1 MKWRVLLIAVL
12 AALPVSAHDVITTK
26 ITFDREIIRIIQA
39 RCASCHKPGGSAFS
53 LLTYDE
59 ARPWAKA
66 IQEEVLERRMPPW
79 GAIKG
84 FGDFRNDRAL
94 TPEQMELVADW
105 VEGGAPEGEPG
116 DIPQPAKPEP
126 AQAAEKMGGALT
138 LSGDTNLLRPMVLAG
153 IFPKNVEAKAT
164 FQITAELP
172 DGRIE
177 PLLWLQPFR
186 PDYAHAFWYRTP
198 LRLPKGTAIRGV
210 PAGSAI
216 VLLPGQ

>member
-1 MKWRVLLIAVL
+1 MKPGISLIALL
-12 AALPVSAHDVITTK
+12 AALPALAHDVITTK

-84 FGDFRNDRAL
+84 FGDFRNDQAL
-94 TPEQMELVADW
+94 TPEQVELVADW
-105 VEGGAPEGEPG
+105 VEGGAPEGQPV
-116 DIPQPAKPEP
+116 DLPQPPKPAP
-126 AQAAEKMGGALT
+126 AAASEKFSGALT
-138 LSGDTNLLRPMVLAG
+138 LSGDTNLLKPLVLAG
-153 IFPKNVEAKAT
+153 VFPKTVALKAS
-164 FQITAELP
+164 FQMTAELP

-177 PLLWLQPFR
+177 PLLWLQPFQ
-186 PDYAHAFWYRTP
+186 PAYSHAFWFRVP
-198 LRLPKGTAIRGV
+198 LRLPRGTAIRGIPPGATV
-210 PAGSAI
+210 
-216 VLLPGQ
+216 VLLPGP

>member
-1 MKWRVLLIAVL
+1 MKQTALLIAFL
-12 AALPVSAHDVITTK
+12 LALPALAHDVITTK

-39 RCASCHKPGGSAFS
+39 RCGSCHKPGGSAFS

-79 GAIKG
+79 GGIKG
-84 FGDFRNDRAL
+84 FGDFRNDQAL

-105 VEGGAPEGEPG
+105 VEGGAPEGEPV
-116 DIPQPAKPEP
+116 DLPQPAKPAP
-126 AQAAEKMGGALT
+126 APAPDKMGGALT
-138 LSGDTNLLRPMVLAG
+138 LSGDTNLLRPMVLVG
-153 IFPKNVEAKAT
+153 IFPKTVEAKAT

-177 PLLWLQPFR
+177 PLLWLQPFK
-186 PDYAHAFWYRTP
+186 PAYSHPFWYRVP
-198 LRLPKGTAIRGV
+198 LRLPKGTAIRGI
-210 PAGSAI
+210 PAGAAI

>member
-1 MKWRVLLIAVL
+1 MRQRAFIIAFLV
-12 AALPVSAHDVITTK
+12 ALPASSHDVITTK
-26 ITFDREIIRIIQA
+26 ITFNREIVRIIQA

-66 IQEEVLERRMPPW
+66 MQEEVLERRMPPW

-84 FGDFRNDRAL
+84 FGDFRNDQAL

-116 DIPQPAKPEP
+116 DLPQPTKPVP
-126 AQAAEKMGGALT
+126 APPADKMGGALT
-138 LSGDTNLLRPMVLAG
+138 LSGDTNLLLPMILAG
-153 IFPKNVEAKAT
+153 IVPKKVEAKAT

-177 PLLWLQPFR
+177 PLLWLQPFK
-186 PDYAHAFWYRTP
+186 PDYAHPFWFRTP
-198 LRLPKGTAIRGV
+198 LRLPKGTAIRGI
-210 PAGSAI
+210 PQGASI